1 MAHGDH
7 VGDLIDDYVF
17 ARGTGNSLDDLLY
30 IRRRIA
36 AAAFV
41 PGLLIVAMLGGWTR
55 SVPVV
60 LAGLAILVT
69 ATALAMLLPPK
80 RRR

>member
-17 ARGTGNSLDDLLY
+17 ARGTGNTADDLRY
-30 IRRRIA
+30 MRRRIA
-36 AAAFV
+36 AVAFV

-55 SVPVV
+55 SGVV
-60 LAGLAILVT
+60 AVTGLVILVAATGLAIFLT
-69 ATALAMLLPPK
+69 TRKP
-80 RRR
+80 